1 MVCATEGCM
10 PLCVGRGRGKDGLSG
25 DERDRG
31 THIFQLTSFM
41 EFESV
46 PLNWLLFRTTRETVP
61 QPQHLLVSM
70 LDMTSLIPPETG
82 LALAASKSAQMKRI
96 TANSRSA
103 RVGRA
108 LEVDR
113 VLPGLGEVGVT
124 RRFGL

>member
-1 MVCATEGCM
+1 VSG
-10 PLCVGRGRGKDGLSG
+10 VGRAKMDFQGM
-25 DERDRG
+25 RG

-82 LALAASKSAQMKRI
+82 LALAASKSAQMRP
-96 TANSRSA
+96 
-103 RVGRA
+103 
-108 LEVDR
+108 
-113 VLPGLGEVGVT
+113 VLSMPSLLMGNV
-124 RRFGL
+124 